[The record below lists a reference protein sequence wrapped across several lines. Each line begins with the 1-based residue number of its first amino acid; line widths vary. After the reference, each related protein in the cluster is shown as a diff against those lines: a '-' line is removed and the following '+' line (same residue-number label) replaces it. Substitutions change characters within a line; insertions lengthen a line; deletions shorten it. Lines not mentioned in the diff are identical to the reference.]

1 MILGSLPLENATWCF
16 PHSRIPEAS
25 TAQRRRRP
33 GQGSL
38 QGVCLNLEQPADAK
52 SSLLQARQCGLL
64 LALTGPV
71 AFKTHPTSLLE
82 ACSSSSNGQSPV
94 TTQQHCICTK
104 SRAGRERKGEEG
116 RGGEGRQHCTAA
128 RELWTRGG
136 QGSIAEYIS
145 IRDTA
150 SLDEAQR

>member
-1 MILGSLPLENATWCF
+1 VILGSLPLENATWCF

-64 LALTGPV
+64 ALTGPV
-71 AFKTHPTSLLE
+71 DFKTHPTSLLE

-104 SRAGRERKGEEG
+104 SRAGRERKGEVEK
-116 RGGEGRQHCTAA
+116 ED
-128 RELWTRGG
+128 
-136 QGSIAEYIS
+136 SIARQPES
-145 IRDTA
+145 CGLVEARAALQRTFQSGDTA